1 MISLTETCKF
11 NLSLMCLTKS
21 EKNGTKLNFILIEI
35 KEILNKLEANEDLLA
50 KYKINWWIIFIF
62 NDINLFY

>member
-1 MISLTETCKF
+1 
-11 NLSLMCLTKS
+11 MCLTKS
-21 EKNGTKLNFILIEI
+21 EKNGTKLNFIFIEI